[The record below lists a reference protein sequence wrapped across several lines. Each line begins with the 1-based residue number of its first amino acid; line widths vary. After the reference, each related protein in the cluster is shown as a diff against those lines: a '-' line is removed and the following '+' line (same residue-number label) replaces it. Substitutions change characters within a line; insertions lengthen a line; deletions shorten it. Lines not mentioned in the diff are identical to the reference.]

1 MSEVAFTRIES
12 ERLED
17 QAFRKTATSPLSWLP
32 RAADNTPMK
41 LTTAAS
47 HEQEVVL
54 PVARGR
60 ST

>member
-12 ERLED
+12 ERLRIRRFKD
-17 QAFRKTATSPLSWLP
+17 CHLSPFMAP

-41 LTTAAS
+41 PTTAAS
-47 HEQEVVL
+47 HQQEVVL
-54 PVARGR
+54 PVARGG